1 MTQGYRKLETP
12 VSQMLEWRARDGMS
26 NREIAKK
33 AGCSVAAVYARIGGV
48 KQYRPRQAKP
58 VEEAQA

>member
-1 MTQGYRKLETP
+1 MVQGFRKLDTTKE
-12 VSQMLEWRARDGMS
+12 QMMDWRQRDGMT